1 VVEAVVIVVGIIS
14 LLSVATLRQGFAG
27 AGGANAAS
35 LVLVGKALVAI
46 HNWTFLFGPNLALGP
61 NTVRTAARRRRNQGL
76 AVYGHQRRPRALC
89 CEQASTGDSR

>member
-1 VVEAVVIVVGIIS
+1 VIVVGIIS

-76 AVYGHQRRPRALC
+76 AVYGHKRRPRALC